1 MAKTKST
8 QKRADHRSR
17 GSITQPDVYQCP
29 GKEGHQESKNALTRL
44 RVKIE
49 DKAYRS
55 PVDEK
60 DVPKYLKVLAQT
72 AGDLVDIYEL
82 SKKVKGA
89 VSTQEITA
97 ALYTRISKRLNEEDG
112 Q

>member
-8 QKRADHRSR
+8 QKRANHRSR
-17 GSITQPDVYQCP
+17 GSITQPDVYQC
-29 GKEGHQESKNALTRL
+29 L
-44 RVKIE
+44 
-49 DKAYRS
+49 
-55 PVDEK
+55 
-60 DVPKYLKVLAQT
+60 PKYLKVLAQT

-97 ALYTRISKRLNEEDG
+97 ALYTRINKRLNEEDD